1 MKDLSKADEIVKQN
15 IEEFRQYNNYSV
27 QGSKII
33 IDKKDGKPHRVGVKL
48 QIFTDDN
55 GKVIM
60 IKEA

>member
-15 IEEFRQYNNYSV
+15 IKKFEKYNNYSV
-27 QGSKII
+27 QGSTII
-33 IDKKDGKPHRVGVKL
+33 IGKKDGKPHRVGVQL